1 MKFIKDYKEGDRVF
15 DIYLCKHKQSA
26 VTKNGKPYETV
37 ILQDKTGTVDGKIW
51 DPNSAGIDDFDSLDY
66 IEVYGD
72 VTCFQGANQINIKR
86 IRLCREG
93 EYEPANYLPV
103 SKKDISVMYQ
113 ELLSYINSMENE
125 WLKKLMEAFFVKDEA
140 FLTNFKKSS
149 AAKSVHH
156 GFVGGLLE
164 HTLGVVK
171 LCDYFAKSYPML
183 KRDLLLAA
191 AMCHDIG
198 KTKEISLFPQN
209 DYTDDGQLLGH
220 IVDVRHET
228 RILRLVGPELLVG
241 RRPDQE

>member
-103 SKKDISVMYQ
+103 SKKDIPVMYQ

-125 WLKKLMEAFFVKDEA
+125 WLRRVSGCGKEEDGNENYCDRWRWLYWRELCASYAETA
-140 FLTNFKKSS
+140 S
-149 AAKSVHH
+149 
-156 GFVGGLLE
+156 GGSGRLS
-164 HTLGVVK
+164 G
-171 LCDYFAKSYPML
+171 CA
-183 KRDLLLAA
+183 
-191 AMCHDIG
+191 
-198 KTKEISLFPQN
+198 
-209 DYTDDGQLLGH
+209 
-220 IVDVRHET
+220 DVCGES
-228 RILRLVGPELLVG
+228 GDVG
-241 RRPDQE
+241 RCYET